1 MEEDAQNWIRF
12 DTYSDGSTLF
22 AFAAVTINGQT
33 STAINLNT
41 GLTEIP
47 YLRVDR
53 VIDTWT
59 FEYSVDG
66 TSWVT
71 AGSFEHLL
79 TLSKLGPQASSIG
92 APNGF
97 TARVDWIESALAP
110 LPDEDATIVP
120 VNVAPDAADDQFVV
134 AEDQSFVIDIAND
147 LTANDTDLNED
158 ALTFVGVTQPDNG
171 TVVVNGNGT
180 LTFTPDT
187 GFEGFDAFTYTIS
200 DGALTDTATV
210 DLIVGNPI
218 QVWYGDTQT
227 FGDPGETQRWVNVL
241 GDVATDGLTSLTFSL
256 NNGPEQNLSLGPD
269 TRRLEEFGDF
279 NVEIDFDD
287 LDGSSTDDVIR
298 ITANYSDNSQYTRD
312 VTIDYESGAT
322 WAPDYSIDWS
332 TVTDLQDVVQVVDGR
347 WELTP
352 DGVRTTETGYDR
364 ILAVGDRTWDNYE
377 ANLSLTLNQM
387 NPGTVRDGAGLG
399 FGMLWNGHTNDP
411 FPGWQPHV
419 GYNPIVSPF
428 FNQRDGSFILH
439 DHPDWS
445 SPHLDQTGFSFTE
458 GATYNVTIRVEQTNV
473 IDRAYSFKIWEE
485 GTTEPVGWTLA
496 GVDQVTE
503 PLTGGFLLIAHHWDI
518 TFHDLD
524 ITEIEGDDIL
534 YGSDSDDILAGATT
548 SDPNPGQGQT
558 DVFVGGPGSD
568 VFVFGDAGGHYYDD
582 GVGAA
587 TGEADY
593 GIVWDFVS
601 GTDQIQLAGGVADY
615 TLTEDQTSAEN
626 GTEIW
631 RVGTGGDADELI
643 GVIRGVYNLDLNSAD
658 FLYVGAGA

>member
-1 MEEDAQNWIRF
+1 
-12 DTYSDGSTLF
+12 
-22 AFAAVTINGQT
+22 
-33 STAINLNT
+33 
-41 GLTEIP
+41 
-47 YLRVDR
+47 
-53 VIDTWT
+53 
-59 FEYSVDG
+59 
-66 TSWVT
+66 
-71 AGSFEHLL
+71 
-79 TLSKLGPQASSIG
+79 
-92 APNGF
+92 
-97 TARVDWIESALAP
+97 
-110 LPDEDATIVP
+110 
-120 VNVAPDAADDQFVV
+120 
-134 AEDQSFVIDIAND
+134 
-147 LTANDTDLNED
+147 
-158 ALTFVGVTQPDNG
+158 
-171 TVVVNGNGT
+171 
-180 LTFTPDT
+180 
-187 GFEGFDAFTYTIS
+187 
-200 DGALTDTATV
+200 
-210 DLIVGNPI
+210 
-218 QVWYGDTQT
+218 
-227 FGDPGETQRWVNVL
+227 
-241 GDVATDGLTSLTFSL
+241 
-256 NNGPEQNLSLGPD
+256 
-269 TRRLEEFGDF
+269 
-279 NVEIDFDD
+279 
-287 LDGSSTDDVIR
+287 
-298 ITANYSDNSQYTRD
+298 
-312 VTIDYESGAT
+312 
-322 WAPDYSIDWS
+322 
-332 TVTDLQDVVQVVDGR
+332 
-347 WELTP
+347 
-352 DGVRTTETGYDR
+352 
-364 ILAVGDRTWDNYE
+364 
-377 ANLSLTLNQM
+377 
-387 NPGTVRDGAGLG
+387 
-399 FGMLWNGHTNDP
+399 
-411 FPGWQPHV
+411 
-419 GYNPIVSPF
+419 
-428 FNQRDGSFILH
+428 LH